1 MTEKANL
8 QIERLRERTSQELL
22 LIASGAIFSF
32 ISSQILP
39 ISDVAIA
46 VELNISVP
54 LVRQAIA
61 ELERDQLVVQ
71 TYQGDWEC
79 AF

>member
-1 MTEKANL
+1 MTEKTKLHINQL
-8 QIERLRERTSQELL
+8 KENSRRESL
-22 LIASGAIFSF
+22 LIASGAVFRL

-46 VELNISVP
+46 MELEMSVP
-54 LVRQAIA
+54 LVRKAIA
-61 ELERDQLVVQ
+61 TLEQDQLVVQ

-79 AF
+79 TF